1 MLENL
6 VQELKKQINST
17 PSKKEE
23 SETVKKIRKEY
34 ESMDDAYWMNR
45 AQTMRRQEKM
55 FQRGTPEYELWVEK
69 VVTEFQID
77 EIKYEGYRQILE
89 QPEKIKEITN
99 DIKEKTKEH
108 IKYLECLENIR
119 SGLQLKLDLETE

>member
-17 PSKKEE
+17 PSKKKE